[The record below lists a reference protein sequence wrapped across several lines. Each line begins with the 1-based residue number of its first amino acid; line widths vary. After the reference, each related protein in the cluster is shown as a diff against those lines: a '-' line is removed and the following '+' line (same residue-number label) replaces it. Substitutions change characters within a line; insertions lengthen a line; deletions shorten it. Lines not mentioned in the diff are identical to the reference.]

1 MENKII
7 NQTERR
13 NMNATILIRFIDV
26 SLKRWL
32 ARRAKRNKRSMNTEA
47 QAIFET
53 ARKAEKEA

>member
-1 MENKII
+1 
-7 NQTERR
+7 
-13 NMNATILIRFIDV
+13 MNATILIRFIDV

-32 ARRAKRNKRSMNTEA
+32 ARRARRNKRSMNTEA